1 VPQASEPVGAGDQRR
16 GEGAG
21 DQGGVGKGEGGK
33 GGGGKGGADRP
44 CPVCGR
50 AAQQATR
57 PFCSKRCRD
66 VDLNR
71 WLSGAYVVP
80 GIESEDEGS
89 E

>member
-21 DQGGVGKGEGGK
+21 DQGGVGK
-33 GGGGKGGADRP
+33 
-44 CPVCGR
+44 
-50 AAQQATR
+50 
-57 PFCSKRCRD
+57 